1 LELLHRLPYAVDLG
15 VKITF
20 QIQLLLVHRG
30 LGSFFHDHLIIPSY
44 NLVIVF
50 ELLPERIILLL
61 ELLNICVQNLLVQGY
76 LLPCRQAST
85 VVIQFFEVRFV
96 SVRDGAAALK
106 VVKSLSI
113 VLNFLGIQFCFGSQ
127 GFYEFGEVCL
137 SIVAVSFLCLLVVEI
152 LYGEFQPVDFL
163 HHVLLQDH
171 SANARFQLGQ
181 IFADK
186 PLEILHF
193 FLFSIVIK
201 LCLHLFLL
209 SNSGDHG

>member
-1 LELLHRLPYAVDLG
+1 MLL
-15 VKITF
+15 
-20 QIQLLLVHRG
+20 
-30 LGSFFHDHLIIPSY
+30 
-44 NLVIVF
+44 F
-50 ELLPERIILLL
+50 ELLY
-61 ELLNICVQNLLVQGY
+61 ICVQNLLVQGY

-85 VVIQFFEVRFV
+85 EVIQFFEVRFV
-96 SVRDGAAALK
+96 SVGNGAGALK

-113 VLNFLGIQFCFGSQ
+113 VLDFLGIQFCFGSQ

-137 SIVAVSFLCLLVVEI
+137 SIVAVCFLCLLTVKS
-152 LYGEFQPVDFL
+152 LHGEFQPVDFL
-163 HHVLLQDH
+163 HHVFLQDH
-171 SANARFQLGQ
+171 GANARFQLSQ
-181 IFADK
+181 IFANK